1 MIRAAAIAEELLM
14 SNSPRPLHTSIALLL
29 FALVG
34 SAAHSQQSAP
44 ATPAPAAAAPAAAAP
59 AAGQGSLSS
68 HLGLFVF
75 PAKNQTTTQQ
85 STDEGACFDWA
96 KSQTGID
103 PTNIKP
109 PPPPE
114 PSQQQQEQAA
124 NAGQG
129 ARAAGAA
136 RGAAGGAIIGAIAGD
151 AGTGA
156 AAGAAAGA
164 ISGGAAKRRAKKQAA
179 AQQEQQQQAYEQ
191 QGQAWVAQQKAT
203 YNKAFSA
210 CMEGKGYTV
219 K

>member
-1 MIRAAAIAEELLM
+1 MW
-14 SNSPRPLHTSIALLL
+14 NSPKPLHTPVALLL
-29 FALVG
+29 SALVG
-34 SAAHSQQSAP
+34 SAAHSQQPAP
-44 ATPAPAAAAPAAAAP
+44 APPPPAAAAPAPAP
-59 AAGQGSLSS
+59 AGHSSLSS
-68 HLGLFVF
+68 SLGLFVF

-103 PTNIKP
+103 PMNIKP
-109 PPPPE
+109 PETSPPP
-114 PSQQQQEQAA
+114 QQDAS
-124 NAGQG
+124 NAGNG
-129 ARAAGAA
+129 SRARGAA

-156 AAGAAAGA
+156 AAGAAAGV
-164 ISGGAAKRRAKKQAA
+164 ISGGAAKRNAKRQAE
-179 AQQEQQQQAYEQ
+179 AQQQQQQAAAEQ
-191 QGQAWVAQQKAT
+191 QAQAYVAHQKAT